1 MINFAVFPYFLLTVA
16 LVVAIPGANTIY
28 VSTASASQGFKFGL
42 ASCFGIML
50 GTLVHVSFAAMGIT
64 ALLMASPALLGATK
78 LLGASYLVYLGVKS
92 ITKTVVDTDTVRQTS
107 LGLGESIKKGFLVNL
122 LNPKTALFIA
132 AFLPQFV
139 DPASQNIPLQI
150 FLLGVILIVIGG
162 ISDIL
167 YAAAASKIGK
177 MVANTRRTRSVGKY
191 VTGAI
196 YIGLGIVAATASN
209 GSTK

>member
-1 MINFAVFPYFLLTVA
+1 MINFAVLPYFLLTVA
-16 LVVAIPGANTIY
+16 LVVAIPGPNTIY

-64 ALLMASPALLGATK
+64 ALLMASPALLSVTK

-92 ITKTVVDTDTVRQTS
+92 ITKTVADTDAVRQTS

-139 DPASQNIPLQI
+139 DPASRNIPLQI
-150 FLLGVILIVIGG
+150 FSLGVILIVIGG

-167 YAAAASKIGK
+167 YAAAAAKIGR

-196 YIGLGIVAATASN
+196 YIGLGIVAATTSN